1 MLLLIFMEIRFK
13 KLLQNAIIPTTG
25 TINSAGY
32 DLFACINEDIN
43 IHPNCIVI
51 ISTGLAIEI
60 PNGYFGMVCSR
71 SGLALKYGVHVL
83 NSPGIID
90 SDYRG
95 EIKCILH
102 NASNSAFIIQ
112 NGAKIAQLIVIKYEN
127 IRWVETEIL
136 SDTSRGYNG
145 FGSTGI

>member
-1 MLLLIFMEIRFK
+1 MEIKIK
-13 KLLQNAIIPTTG
+13 KLSQKAIIPILG
-25 TINSAGY
+25 TANSAGY
-32 DLFACINEDIN
+32 DLFACINNDVCIN
-43 IHPNCIVI
+43 QNEI
-51 ISTGLAIEI
+51 ILIPTGIAIEI
-60 PNGYFGMVCSR
+60 PENYFGMVCSR
-71 SGLALKYGVHVL
+71 SGLAIKHGIHIM

-102 NASNSAFIIQ
+102 NSSNNAFTVQ
-112 NGAKIAQLIVIKYEN
+112 NGARIAQLILIKYDN
-127 IRWVETEIL
+127 IKFVETETL

>member
-1 MLLLIFMEIRFK
+1 MEIKIK
-13 KLLQNAIIPTTG
+13 KLSQNAIIPILG
-25 TINSAGY
+25 TANSAGY
-32 DLFACINEDIN
+32 DLFACINNDVCIN
-43 IHPNCIVI
+43 QNEI
-51 ISTGLAIEI
+51 ILIPTGIAIEI
-60 PNGYFGMVCSR
+60 PENYFGMVCSR
-71 SGLALKYGVHVL
+71 SGLAIKHGIHIM

-102 NASNSAFIIQ
+102 NSSNNAFTVQ
-112 NGAKIAQLIVIKYEN
+112 NGARIAQLILIKYDN
-127 IRWVETEIL
+127 IKFVETETL